1 MEQKIEWFNRI
12 TVGKESYANVLR
24 FEEVIKDR
32 NGNVLNTY
40 KNELLSGDEINKRN
54 RFGLAQRGRMRFS
67 CHEDM
72 HNTLKNRGFNAK
84 HDYARANSNGMVVWK
99 LLMFVALFV
108 DQLFSITR
116 LGINARG
123 IRSLMKFAK
132 DLLQQLVEV
141 PWGAIVNSPILQNE
155 KRQFRFCFGEAS
167 G

>member
-1 MEQKIEWFNRI
+1 MEMCLIHIKTSCYPEMKSIKEKVLGQLKEVACVLAAMKI
-12 TVGKESYANVLR
+12 Y
-24 FEEVIKDR
+24 
-32 NGNVLNTY
+32 
-40 KNELLSGDEINKRN
+40 
-54 RFGLAQRGRMRFS
+54 
-67 CHEDM
+67 
-72 HNTLKNRGFNAK
+72 NTLKNRGFDAK
-84 HDYARANSNGMVVWK
+84 HDYARANPNGMVIWK